1 MIDKTFQIL
10 VLEDNDG
17 DVFLLKKAL
26 ANAGVTFQITVIEDG
41 ASGLEFARR
50 QGKHAAFVPHLAVLD
65 LNLPKGGGLAVLEAI
80 RMCKDLENLPVV
92 ITTSSATSGERAAAE
107 DLKVAQFITKPSA
120 LEEYLKIGAKL
131 NALLMNSGKF

>member
-1 MIDKTFQIL
+1 MMDKTFQIL

-41 ASGLEFARR
+41 ASGIEFARR
-50 QGKHAAFVPHLAVLD
+50 QGKHAAFLPDLAVLD

-80 RMCKDLENLPVV
+80 RMSKDLEHLPVV

-107 DLKVAQFITKPSA
+107 DLKVAQFITKPSG
-120 LEEYLKIGAKL
+120 LEEYLRIGDTLKT
-131 NALLMNSGKF
+131 LLLKAAD